1 MQNRYVGD
9 IGDFAKYS
17 LLNALSARNKLGVAW
32 YLYPDEKHNDDGRH
46 TAYLNDSD
54 TWRHRAPSVFDGLSE
69 IVNGGVRSVENV
81 VKKRVLAADA
91 VACEILS
98 TELKDVSQRAHW
110 RAQWFERVKR
120 NLSNCDMVFADPD
133 NGLCLDG
140 RFGFAN
146 RKDWKRLPLSE
157 AKMLADGRTA
167 VIYHHNSRFKGGH
180 ARENMYWMKKLECCS
195 FAVRFRAWSART
207 FFVLNATNAHRDAA
221 KDWVRRMGKKAEVMP
236 GTS

>member
-32 YLYPDEKHNDDGRH
+32 YLYPDEKLNDDGRH

-69 IVNGGVRSVENV
+69 IVNGGFRNVENV
-81 VKKRVLAADA
+81 VKKRVLTVDAAA
-91 VACEILS
+91 SEILS
-98 TELKDVSQRAHW
+98 TKLENVTERAQW

-120 NLSNCDMVFADPD
+120 SLSSCDLVFADPD
-133 NGLCLDG
+133 NGLCLDS
-140 RFGFAN
+140 RFGFGI

-157 AKMLADGRTA
+157 AQMLAEGRTA
-167 VIYHHNSRFKGGH
+167 VIYHHNSRFKGGN
-180 ARENMYWMKKLECCS
+180 AKENMYWMEKLECCS
-195 FAVRFRAWSART
+195 FAVRFRAYSART
-207 FFVLNATNAHRDAA
+207 FFVLNATKAHTNAAL
-221 KDWVRRMGKKAEVMP
+221 DWSERMGKKAEVMF
-236 GTS
+236 GA

>member
-17 LLNALSARNKLGVAW
+17 LLNALSARNRLGVAW

-69 IVNGGVRSVENV
+69 IVNGGFRNVENV
-81 VKKRVLAADA
+81 VKKRVLTVDAAA
-91 VACEILS
+91 SEPLS
-98 TELKDVSQRAHW
+98 TKLENVSARAHW

-120 NLSNCDMVFADPD
+120 SLSSCDLVFADPD
-133 NGLCLDG
+133 NGLCLDS
-140 RFGFAN
+140 RFGFGI

-157 AKMLADGRTA
+157 AQMLADGRTA

-180 ARENMYWMKKLECCS
+180 AKENMYWMEKLECCS
-195 FAVRFRAWSART
+195 FAVRFRAYSART
-207 FFVLNATNAHRDAA
+207 FFVLNATKAHTNAAL
-221 KDWVRRMGKKAEVMP
+221 DWSEQMGEKAEVMF
-236 GTS
+236 GG